1 MFYGF
6 FFFFVI
12 TKNSCSNTD
21 LYSSS
26 PKNQFLKIDII
37 EDEAYEICFFSVFF
51 LHFLQKRILV
61 KKSNKVNAT
70 GHSVSSG

>member
-1 MFYGF
+1 M
-6 FFFFVI
+6 
-12 TKNSCSNTD
+12 
-21 LYSSS
+21 L
-26 PKNQFLKIDII
+26 
-37 EDEAYEICFFSVFF
+37 FSVFF